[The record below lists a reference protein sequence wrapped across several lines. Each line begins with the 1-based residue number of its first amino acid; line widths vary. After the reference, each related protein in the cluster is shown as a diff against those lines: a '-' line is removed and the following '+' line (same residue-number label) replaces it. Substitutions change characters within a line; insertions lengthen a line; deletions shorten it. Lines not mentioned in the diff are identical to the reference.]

1 MRFALTIYA
10 VGALIGLVTTDARP
24 LARIC
29 LALLWPVGV
38 LAFVVTIGGLVA
50 VSTVLFP
57 AFGIGMLVAVLLGWM
72 LLSGLQLWPDVIR
85 PPSPGGL

>member
-10 VGALIGLVTTDARP
+10 VGVVIGLITTDARP

-38 LAFVVTIGGLVA
+38 AAFVVTVGGLLA

-57 AFGIGMLVAVLLGWM
+57 AFGVGVVAAGLLGWM
-72 LLSGLQLWPDVIR
+72 LTG
-85 PPSPGGL
+85 

>member
-1 MRFALTIYA
+1 MIYA
-10 VGALIGLVTTDARP
+10 VGVVIGLITTDARP

-38 LAFVVTIGGLVA
+38 LAFVVTVGGLLA

-57 AFGIGMLVAVLLGWM
+57 VFGFTVFAAALLAWLM
-72 LLSGLQLWPDVIR
+72 T
-85 PPSPGGL
+85 

>member
-1 MRFALTIYA
+1 MIYA
-10 VGALIGLVTTDARP
+10 VGVAIGLVTTDARP

-38 LAFVVTIGGLVA
+38 LAFVVTIGGLLA

-57 AFGIGMLVAVLLGWM
+57 LFGISLAAAVLAAWLM
-72 LLSGLQLWPDVIR
+72 T
-85 PPSPGGL
+85 

>member
-1 MRFALTIYA
+1 MIYA
-10 VGALIGLVTTDARP
+10 AGVVIGLIATDARP

-38 LAFVVTIGGLVA
+38 LAFVVTVGGLLA

-57 AFGIGMLVAVLLGWM
+57 VFGVGVLAVALLAWLM
-72 LLSGLQLWPDVIR
+72 T
-85 PPSPGGL
+85 

>member
-1 MRFALTIYA
+1 MIYA
-10 VGALIGLVTTDARP
+10 VGVVIGLITTDARP

-38 LAFVVTIGGLVA
+38 LAFLVTVGGLLA

-57 AFGIGMLVAVLLGWM
+57 AFGVAVLAAALLGWV
-72 LLSGLQLWPDVIR
+72 LTG
-85 PPSPGGL
+85 

>member
-1 MRFALTIYA
+1 VRFAVMIYA
-10 VGALIGLVTTDARP
+10 VGVAIGLVTTDAPP

-38 LAFVVTIGGLVA
+38 LAFVVTIGGLLA

-57 AFGIGMLVAVLLGWM
+57 VFGVSLLAAALLGWM
-72 LLSGLQLWPDVIR
+72 FKG
-85 PPSPGGL
+85 

>member
-10 VGALIGLVTTDARP
+10 VGVVIGLITTDARP

-38 LAFVVTIGGLVA
+38 AAFVVTVGGLLA

-57 AFGIGMLVAVLLGWM
+57 AFGVGLLAAGLLGWM
-72 LLSGLQLWPDVIR
+72 LTG
-85 PPSPGGL
+85 

>member
-10 VGALIGLVTTDARP
+10 VGVAIGLIATDARP
-24 LARIC
+24 PARIC

-38 LAFVVTIGGLVA
+38 VAFVVTIAGLLA

-57 AFGIGMLVAVLLGWM
+57 AFGVAVLTAALLGWM
-72 LLSGLQLWPDVIR
+72 LKG
-85 PPSPGGL
+85 

>member
-1 MRFALTIYA
+1 MIYA
-10 VGALIGLVTTDARP
+10 VGVVIGLITTDARP

-38 LAFVVTIGGLVA
+38 IAFLVTVGGLLV

-57 AFGIGMLVAVLLGWM
+57 AFGVGVLAAVLLGWV
-72 LLSGLQLWPDVIR
+72 LTG
-85 PPSPGGL
+85 

>member
-10 VGALIGLVTTDARP
+10 VGVVIGLITTDARP

-38 LAFVVTIGGLVA
+38 AAFVVTVGGLLA

-57 AFGIGMLVAVLLGWM
+57 AFGVGVLAAGLLGWM
-72 LLSGLQLWPDVIR
+72 LTG
-85 PPSPGGL
+85 

>member
-1 MRFALTIYA
+1 VRFALTIYA
-10 VGALIGLVTTDARP
+10 VGVVIGLITTDARP

-38 LAFVVTIGGLVA
+38 AAFVVTVGGLLA

-57 AFGIGMLVAVLLGWM
+57 AFGVGLLAAGLLGWM
-72 LLSGLQLWPDVIR
+72 LTG
-85 PPSPGGL
+85 

>member
-1 MRFALTIYA
+1 VRFALTIYA
-10 VGALIGLVTTDARP
+10 VGVVIGLITTDARP

-38 LAFVVTIGGLVA
+38 AAFVVTVGGLLA

-57 AFGIGMLVAVLLGWM
+57 AFGVGVLAAGLLGWM
-72 LLSGLQLWPDVIR
+72 LTG
-85 PPSPGGL
+85 